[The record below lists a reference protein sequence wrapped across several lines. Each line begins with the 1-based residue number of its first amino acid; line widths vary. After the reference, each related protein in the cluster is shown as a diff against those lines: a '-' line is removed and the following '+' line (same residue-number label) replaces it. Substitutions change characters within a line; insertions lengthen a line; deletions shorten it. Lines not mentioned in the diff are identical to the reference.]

1 MKITERIKRVAPD
14 VVQYQIT
21 IDDPVTYTAPFTAS
35 LPLTPLDGGGLLP
48 YDCHE
53 GNLAV
58 LQGLGAERAEDAAI
72 AADLA
77 KGIKR
82 ERRGVN
88 SNNQV
93 QGGGGGARGAGAGGG
108 RGGAPAG
115 PPPEGDID
123 R

>member
-1 MKITERIKRVAPD
+1 M
-14 VVQYQIT
+14 
-21 IDDPVTYTAPFTAS
+21 
-35 LPLTPLDGGGLLP
+35 PLTPLDGGVLLP

-53 GNLAV
+53 GNHGRSRSA
-58 LQGLGAERAEDAAI
+58 LGAERAEDAAL

-88 SNNQV
+88 SGNQV
-93 QGGGGGARGAGAGGG
+93 QGGGGGAGRGGG
-108 RGGAPAG
+108 RGAAPPAG